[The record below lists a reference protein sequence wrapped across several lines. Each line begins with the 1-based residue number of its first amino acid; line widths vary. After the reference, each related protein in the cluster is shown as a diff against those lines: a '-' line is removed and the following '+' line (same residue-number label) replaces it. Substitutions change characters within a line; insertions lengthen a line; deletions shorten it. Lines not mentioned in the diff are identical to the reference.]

1 MILMHKVVLDTLSS
15 FDETQF
21 GIFED
26 DEQAALKH
34 VWKACS
40 HNVMQ
45 FCAVLSPAQKTRL
58 AMWASHRTSYPVKD
72 LAKALK
78 KFSAYLES
86 NSYKHH
92 DTYPKNTHRFT
103 GKKILK

>member
-1 MILMHKVVLDTLSS
+1 MILMHKIVIDILSS

-26 DEQAALKH
+26 DEQATLKH
-34 VWKACS
+34 IWKTCTQDVIKFS
-40 HNVMQ
+40 S
-45 FCAVLSPAQKTRL
+45 VLSPAQKTRL
-58 AMWASHRTSYPVKD
+58 AMWVSHRTSYPVKD

-78 KFSAYLES
+78 KFGSYLES

-92 DTYPKNTHRFT
+92 DMYPKNTHRFT
-103 GKKILK
+103 GKKNLK

>member
-1 MILMHKVVLDTLSS
+1 MILMHKVVIDILSS

-26 DEQAALKH
+26 DEQATLKNF
-34 VWKACS
+34 WDACAHDVIKFS
-40 HNVMQ
+40 SM
-45 FCAVLSPAQKTRL
+45 LSPAQKTRM

-78 KFSAYLES
+78 KFGAYLES
-86 NSYKHH
+86 NSYKQH
-92 DTYPKNTHRFT
+92 DVYPKHTHRFT
-103 GKKILK
+103 GKKSLK